1 MEWRDAKKQ
10 ELERQRF
17 EKLIMPAKIRLLPD
31 CVFRQ
36 SNPAVVGVRVLGGK
50 LQSNV
55 DLILTDG
62 KRIGHLRQIQDRSE
76 TVHEVDAG
84 KEVAI
89 SIEGPTVGRQ
99 INVGDDLYVDI
110 PERHVKVIEREMLD
124 LLSPS
129 MLEILEEFTSLKR
142 REDPF
147 WGK

>member
-1 MEWRDAKKQ
+1 
-10 ELERQRF
+10 
-17 EKLIMPAKIRLLPD
+17 MPAKIRILPD

-50 LQSNV
+50 LQSDV
-55 DLILTDG
+55 DLVLTNG
-62 KRIGHLRQIQDRSE
+62 RKVGHLKQIQDRNE
-76 TVHEVDAG
+76 TIYEVDAG
-84 KEVAI
+84 REVAI

-124 LLSPS
+124 LLNPS
-129 MLEILEEFTSLKR
+129 MREVLEEFTLLKR